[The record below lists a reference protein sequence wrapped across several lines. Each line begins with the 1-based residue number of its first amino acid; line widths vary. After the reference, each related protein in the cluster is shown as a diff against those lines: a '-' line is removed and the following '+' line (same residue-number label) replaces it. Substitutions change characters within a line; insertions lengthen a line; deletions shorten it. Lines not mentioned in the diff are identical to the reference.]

1 MDKIPKTFESYI
13 NKITQ
18 KVTYLD
24 KYGGS
29 VLVTGLIL
37 FSFFLIFSYFYVMN
51 KLKPIKADWTN
62 QRCNPAVMPF
72 AGLINAPPNS
82 SKVEYAAENFY
93 QCTQS
98 ILATII
104 GYFVAP
110 INYTVEHMA
119 DFWKE
124 IMVAVNMIRHVSHI
138 FEIELWQLSQT
149 FLPEYTILSFLF
161 RLF

>member
-18 KVTYLD
+18 KITYLD

-29 VLVTGLIL
+29 VIATGLIL

-72 AGLINAPPNS
+72 AGLINAPPHS
-82 SKVEYAAENFY
+82 SKIEYTAENFY

-104 GYFVAP
+104 G
-110 INYTVEHMA
+110 
-119 DFWKE
+119 
-124 IMVAVNMIRHVSHI
+124 
-138 FEIELWQLSQT
+138 
-149 FLPEYTILSFLF
+149 
-161 RLF
+161 